1 MFTSVEFKGKI
12 LAELVEKSN
21 HFSKSLMASCFTDK
35 YKKTSI
41 GKMYLLLPERPVI
54 SNCVTPTE
62 KVSEFL
68 DHHLKPFTQK
78 EESYIKD
85 TGDFFHKIRN
95 INAIPEYAILVNAD
109 VAGLYLSIPYQAG
122 LEALREA
129 LDKRKTHKVSTSK
142 LVKIA
147 EFVLKNNFF

>member
-1 MFTSVEFKGKI
+1 M
-12 LAELVEKSN
+12 
-21 HFSKSLMASCFTDK
+21 
-35 YKKTSI
+35 
-41 GKMYLLLPERPVI
+41 I
-54 SNCVTPTE
+54 SNCDTPTE

-85 TGDFFHKIRN
+85 TGDFFDKIRN
-95 INAIPEYAILVNAD
+95 INAIPEYVILVNAG

-129 LDKRKTHKVSTSK
+129 LDKRKTHKVRTSK